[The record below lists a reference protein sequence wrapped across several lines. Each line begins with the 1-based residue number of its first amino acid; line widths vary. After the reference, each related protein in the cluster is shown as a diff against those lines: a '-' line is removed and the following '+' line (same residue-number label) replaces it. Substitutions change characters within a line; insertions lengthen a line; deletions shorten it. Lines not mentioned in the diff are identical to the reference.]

1 MMRASVVAVLAGSV
15 VGLAAHA
22 AVVPYDFTGHWTGTA
37 RTPRKPAAMLS
48 ADLTSTT
55 PPELTGTLTIVTT
68 EETIHC
74 TVSGRQRRRVV
85 MAAPCDNTGHIRFKG
100 KLDPAK
106 ATLSGG
112 MVWVPPPHMH
122 KPPKHGVFT
131 LAKQGAGASH
141 ARILHG
147 PSAVAASTAAR
158 MSSPSALPADGHWAL
173 SPEQSRVTL
182 TSLAFQGAD
191 GNVATADLTGCV
203 PTYVRDSAALSPI
216 LDCPFDVPPGTYVGV
231 GVGVLTTFEVL
242 LDDAANG
249 FFTDPGSPTGL
260 STSAPA
266 GGAQFASFVVP
277 GPGGQGDVL
286 TAQTF
291 FTSPLVV
298 AAGGSVSLDIV
309 EDMIHTAFA
318 NVSGGVASFDT
329 SLPLPAVQLVPSV
342 SGAGRVEFYSPTGT
356 ALDALMPGPTDDESG
371 SVRVFYASPP
381 QPSYVFSPVPGPS
394 QAWNVSPATSPVDPS
409 GGFRAGGYL
418 GLDANGV
425 LCWALPADYTYAQYS
440 KLCEMP
446 IVSTVG
452 ASTTLSCQHMTSV
465 PPPVSGDTYASGC
478 PPITPDEQRTLTL
491 VAR

>member
-1 MMRASVVAVLAGSV
+1 MMRASVVAVLAGSL

-37 RTPRKPAAMLS
+37 RPRRKPPAMLS
-48 ADLTSTT
+48 ADLTPTT
-55 PPELTGTLTIVTT
+55 PPEFTGTLTIVTT

-147 PSAVAASTAAR
+147 PSQVVAAATAAGAL
-158 MSSPSALPADGHWAL
+158 SPSALPADGHWAL

-182 TSLAFQGAD
+182 TSLAFQGSD

-260 STSAPA
+260 SASAPA

-298 AAGGSVSLDIV
+298 AAGGSVTLDIV
-309 EDMIHTAFA
+309 EDMIHTVFA
-318 NVSGGVASFDT
+318 NVTGGVASFDA

-342 SGAGRVEFYSPTGT
+342 AGACRVEFYSPSGT
-356 ALDALMPGPTDDESG
+356 ALDVRMPGPTDDESG
-371 SVRVFYASPP
+371 SV
-381 QPSYVFSPVPGPS
+381 
-394 QAWNVSPATSPVDPS
+394 
-409 GGFRAGGYL
+409 
-418 GLDANGV
+418 
-425 LCWALPADYTYAQYS
+425 
-440 KLCEMP
+440 
-446 IVSTVG
+446 
-452 ASTTLSCQHMTSV
+452 
-465 PPPVSGDTYASGC
+465 
-478 PPITPDEQRTLTL
+478 
-491 VAR
+491 

>member
-55 PPELTGTLTIVTT
+55 PPELTGTLTVVTT

-85 MAAPCDNTGHIRFKG
+85 MAAPCDNTGYIRFKG
-100 KLDPAK
+100 KLDAAK
-106 ATLSGG
+106 ATLSGK
-112 MVWVPPPHMH
+112 MVWTPPPHMH
-122 KPPKHGVFT
+122 KHPKHGVFT
-131 LAKQGAGASH
+131 LAKQSAGASH

-147 PSAVAASTAAR
+147 PSEVVAATSAGGP
-158 MSSPSALPADGHWAL
+158 SPAVVPADGHWAL

-216 LDCPFDVPPGTYVGV
+216 L
-231 GVGVLTTFEVL
+231 
-242 LDDAANG
+242 
-249 FFTDPGSPTGL
+249 
-260 STSAPA
+260 
-266 GGAQFASFVVP
+266 AQFASFVVP

-309 EDMIHTAFA
+309 EDMIHTVFA
-318 NVSGGVASFDT
+318 NVTGGGASFDT

-371 SVRVFYASPP
+371 SVRVFYANPP

-394 QAWNVSPATSPVDPS
+394 QAWNVSPGTSPVDPS

-425 LCWALPADYTYAQYS
+425 LCWALPTDYTYAQYS
-440 KLCEMP
+440 ELCEMP
-446 IVSTVG
+446 IVTTVG
-452 ASTTLSCQHMTSV
+452 ASTTLSCQHLTSV

>member
-1 MMRASVVAVLAGSV
+1 IS
-15 VGLAAHA
+15 
-22 AVVPYDFTGHWTGTA
+22 
-37 RTPRKPAAMLS
+37 
-48 ADLTSTT
+48 
-55 PPELTGTLTIVTT
+55 
-68 EETIHC
+68 
-74 TVSGRQRRRVV
+74 
-85 MAAPCDNTGHIRFKG
+85 APCDNSGHIRLKG
-100 KLDPAK
+100 RLNATT

-112 MVWVPPPHMH
+112 MVWAPPPSQH

-147 PSAVAASTAAR
+147 PSQGAAALTAGQP
-158 MSSPSALPADGHWAL
+158 SPSVVPADGHWAL

-182 TSLAFQGAD
+182 TNLAFQGAD
-191 GNVATADLTGCV
+191 GNVTTADLTACV

-231 GVGVLTTFEVL
+231 GVGVLTTFDVL
-242 LDDAANG
+242 VDDAANG

-277 GPGGQGDVL
+277 GPGGQGNVL
-286 TAQTF
+286 TSQTF

-298 AAGGSVSLDIV
+298 AAGGSVTLDVV
-309 EDMIHTAFA
+309 EDMIHTVFA
-318 NVSGGVASFDT
+318 NVTGGVASFDT

-342 SGAGRVEFYSPTGT
+342 AGAGRVEFYSANGT

-371 SVRVFYASPP
+371 SVRVFYANPP
-381 QPSYVFSPVPGPS
+381 QPSYVFSPVPGGPS

-425 LCWALPADYTYAQYS
+425 LCWALPTDYTYAQYS

-446 IVSTVG
+446 IVTSVG
-452 ASTTLSCQHMTSV
+452 ASTTLSCQLMTSV

-478 PPITPDEQRTLTL
+478 PPITPDEVRTLTL
-491 VAR
+491 VAH